1 MKFAKSLLH
10 YEMTEY
16 SVLNIIGFNAPEW
29 FFAFYG
35 SLMAR
40 CIPVGIYTTNNKET
54 CDFIVKHS

>member
-10 YEMTEY
+10 YEMAEF
-16 SVLNIIGFNAPEW
+16 SALNIIGFNAPEW

-40 CIPVGIYTTNNKET
+40 CIPVGIYTTNNK
-54 CDFIVKHS
+54 